1 MFSIGDTV
9 FYGAH
14 GVCIV
19 EDIQEQTFS
28 GNTKSYYILRSHH
41 DKTLKLFHP
50 VNSDD
55 SKLTPIAS
63 KEKAELLLETFKNP
77 SDEWNDRA
85 IDRVNNYQKILET
98 NNDFKIAQMLNTIL
112 RKKYELEQEGKK
124 LASQDQQIL
133 KQVTPIFNKELSV
146 SLKVTVEEVAEK
158 IDELIL
164 KN

>member
-9 FYGAH
+9 FYGSH

-28 GNTKSYYILRSHH
+28 GNTKTYYILRSFH

-63 KEKAELLLETFKNP
+63 KEKAELILDTFKNSP
-77 SDEWNDRA
+77 DEWNDRA
-85 IDRVNNYQKILET
+85 IERANNNQKVLET
-98 NNDFKIAQMLNTIL
+98 NNDFKIAQMLNTIM
-112 RKKYELEQEGKK
+112 RKKSQLELEGKK
-124 LASQDQQIL
+124 LASQEQQIL
-133 KQVTPIFNKELSV
+133 KQVTPIFQKELSI
-146 SLKVTVEEVAEK
+146 SLEIPIEEVADRIEK
-158 IDELIL
+158 LIQ